1 MGLSGNSDFVNGNQ
15 FTKNKRNIDSVV
27 NEYNDKV
34 SCACNYI
41 NMSYFEHVC
50 NLLAKKIKKYWKE
63 RYLKV
68 GVGEWM
74 CACVKSNEMFR

>member
-15 FTKNKRNIDSVV
+15 FTKNKRNIDGVV

-41 NMSYFEHVC
+41 NMSYFEHAC
-50 NLLAKKIKKYWKE
+50 NLLAKK
-63 RYLKV
+63 LKSI
-68 GVGEWM
+68 E
-74 CACVKSNEMFR
+74 KRDI

>member
-15 FTKNKRNIDSVV
+15 FTRKKRNIDSVV

-41 NMSYFEHVC
+41 NMSYFEHAC
-50 NLLAKKIKKYWKE
+50 NLLAKKI
-63 RYLKV
+63 
-68 GVGEWM
+68 
-74 CACVKSNEMFR
+74 